1 MKKNYLMTGLAVA
14 LLVGGVFTSCSDD
27 DPVNPDNGGNG
38 NGNGGGS
45 TSEAVSSYVV
55 AASVGDAN
63 YLLTA
68 DTLGDGSISAKNNG
82 LTTESGTQWIFYK
95 DKYLYR
101 LVYNQGNAGVTSSYV
116 LNAEGKIKERDN
128 TYEIKR
134 FTSYGIYGDYIITSS
149 TGDLGEEYADENGYL
164 PKGFLLSYL
173 DVAKETFT
181 TNTNT
186 ILSENYLGNGEFVTL
201 AGILQ
206 ANGRIYSAAIPM
218 GLSKYGVKAEGGKYV
233 KYPEL
238 VKTESG
244 GSGSGAYEKGELQ
257 WTQYPERGLGRYLCE
272 REIREPET
280 DKDG

>member
-1 MKKNYLMTGLAVA
+1 MKKNYLMTGLAAA

-38 NGNGGGS
+38 NGNGGRS
-45 TSEAVSSYVV
+45 TSEVVSSYVV
-55 AASVGDAN
+55 AVSVGDAN

-116 LNAEGKIKERDN
+116 LNTEGKVKERDN

-164 PKGFLLSYL
+164 PKGFLSGCGQR
-173 DVAKETFT
+173 DVYDKHE
-181 TNTNT
+181 
-186 ILSENYLGNGEFVTL
+186 YD
-201 AGILQ
+201 
-206 ANGRIYSAAIPM
+206 
-218 GLSKYGVKAEGGKYV
+218 
-233 KYPEL
+233 L
-238 VKTESG
+238 V
-244 GSGSGAYEKGELQ
+244 GELFGK
-257 WTQYPERGLGRYLCE
+257 WRVCYVSGYSPSERPDLFRGYP
-272 REIREPET
+272 
-280 DKDG
+280 DGIE

>member
-1 MKKNYLMTGLAVA
+1 MTGLAAA

-116 LNAEGKIKERDN
+116 LNTEGKVKERDN

-149 TGDLGEEYADENGYL
+149 TGDLVRNMRTRMVICL
-164 PKGFLLSYL
+164 KVSCSLIWMWPKRRLRQTRIRSCRRIIWEMASLL
-173 DVAKETFT
+173 
-181 TNTNT
+181 
-186 ILSENYLGNGEFVTL
+186 
-201 AGILQ
+201 
-206 ANGRIYSAAIPM
+206 R
-218 GLSKYGVKAEGGKYV
+218 
-233 KYPEL
+233 
-238 VKTESG
+238 
-244 GSGSGAYEKGELQ
+244 
-257 WTQYPERGLGRYLCE
+257 
-272 REIREPET
+272 
-280 DKDG
+280 

>member
-1 MKKNYLMTGLAVA
+1 MKKNYLMTGLAAA

-82 LTTESGTQWIFYK
+82 LTTESGTQRIFYK

-218 GLSKYGVKAEGGKYV
+218 GLSKYGVKD
-233 KYPEL
+233 
-238 VKTESG
+238 
-244 GSGSGAYEKGELQ
+244 
-257 WTQYPERGLGRYLCE
+257 R
-272 REIREPET
+272 IRR
-280 DKDG
+280 KR